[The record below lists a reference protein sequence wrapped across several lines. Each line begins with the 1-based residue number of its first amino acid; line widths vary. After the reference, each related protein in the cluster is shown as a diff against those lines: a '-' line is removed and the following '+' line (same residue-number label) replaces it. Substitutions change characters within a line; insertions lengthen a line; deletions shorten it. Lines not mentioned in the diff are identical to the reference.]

1 MNEKLNEQAS
11 TFTISAVM
19 VGLLI
24 IPNLNAKQQNDLG
37 NWLMLVG
44 QVLCTNAA
52 RIAVLKANE
61 PSNSL
66 SNQELIY
73 IFEQTIEA
81 MKKEIQE
88 LKQKVNKTT

>member
-1 MNEKLNEQAS
+1 MNENLNEQAS
-11 TFTISAVM
+11 TFTISAVI

-24 IPNLNAKQQNDLG
+24 IPKLNAKQQNDLG

-52 RIAVLKANE
+52 RIAILKAADTSSQ
-61 PSNSL
+61 P

-81 MKKEIQE
+81 MKKEIAE
-88 LKQKVNKTT
+88 LKNIVNKTT

>member
-11 TFTISAVM
+11 AFTITAVV
-19 VGLLI
+19 VGFLI

-52 RIAVLKANE
+52 RIAILKDNE
-61 PSNSL
+61 TTSSL
-66 SNQELIY
+66 SNQDLICL
-73 IFEQTIEA
+73 FEETIKA
-81 MKKEIQE
+81 MQQEIDE
-88 LKQKVNKTT
+88 LKNKTT

>member
-11 TFTISAVM
+11 TFTISAVV

-52 RIAVLKANE
+52 RIAILKA
-61 PSNSL
+61 SDSSSSM
-66 SNQELIY
+66 SNQDLVCL
-73 IFEQTIEA
+73 FEETVKA
-81 MKKEIQE
+81 MQKEIDE
-88 LKQKVNKTT
+88 LKNKTT

>member
-1 MNEKLNEQAS
+1 MDEKLNEQAT
-11 TFTISAVM
+11 TFTISAVV

-52 RIAVLKANE
+52 RIAILKA
-61 PSNSL
+61 SDTSSQI
-66 SNQELIY
+66 SNQDLICL
-73 IFEQTIEA
+73 FEETIIA
-81 MKKEIQE
+81 MQKEIDE
-88 LKQKVNKTT
+88 LKNKTT

>member
-1 MNEKLNEQAS
+1 MNEKINEQAS
-11 TFTISAVM
+11 TFTLTAVV

-52 RIAVLKANE
+52 RIAILKSNDSSSNTPTNE
-61 PSNSL
+61 
-66 SNQELIY
+66 ELIRM
-73 IFEQTIEA
+73 FEETRNA
-81 MKKEIQE
+81 LAKEIEE
-88 LKQKVNKTT
+88 LKRY

>member
-11 TFTISAVM
+11 VFTISAVV

-24 IPNLNAKQQNDLG
+24 IPNLNAKEQNDLG

-52 RIAVLKANE
+52 RIAILKSSDTSTS
-61 PSNSL
+61 P
-66 SNQELIY
+66 SNQELVHL
-73 IFEQTIEA
+73 FEEVVAA
-81 MKKEIQE
+81 MQQEIDE
-88 LKQKVNKTT
+88 LKNKTT